1 MHVRASDA
9 AAPIHVGREIPLWG
23 LITTFAIFC
32 AQAAS
37 VYYGQVSQ
45 GEKLAALIAT
55 NVQINLKL
63 DALTAQLNTS
73 AFKVQEHSYQ
83 ILDIQTR
90 VTKLENES
98 QRQPVVVHK

>member
-1 MHVRASDA
+1 M
-9 AAPIHVGREIPLWG
+9 WG
-23 LITTFAIFC
+23 LITAFALFC

-45 GEKLAALIAT
+45 GEKLGALIAT
-55 NVQINLKL
+55 NVEINRKL
-63 DALTAQLNTS
+63 DGMTSQMNAS

-98 QRQPVVVHK
+98 QRQPSQHK